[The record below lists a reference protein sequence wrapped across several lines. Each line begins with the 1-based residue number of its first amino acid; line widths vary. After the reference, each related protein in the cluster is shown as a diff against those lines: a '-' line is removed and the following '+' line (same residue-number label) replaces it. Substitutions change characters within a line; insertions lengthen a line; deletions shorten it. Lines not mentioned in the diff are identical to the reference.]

1 MKRAVVA
8 LLVVLSCL
16 TSGCSLPQD
25 ALEPVPSH
33 PVQGIDTLR
42 PPGDVFALLLD
53 GNTLWCGGVDGVCA
67 VDTQTR
73 TVTMVV
79 NAGRPMTY
87 VRGIARDPSGALWFA
102 SERGLVRWKDGQ
114 ATWFTTKEGLPDNRV
129 NCVLVTRAGD
139 LWAGTWSGA
148 AMRTADGWTVLGKR
162 DGLAD
167 DMVRVML
174 EDKSGSL
181 WFGSYVAPAGGLA
194 IRNASGW
201 QTFSTAD
208 GLPHNDVVSLLEA
221 PDGTVWVGTGF
232 LDDGG
237 AVQFERQGDGWQPR
251 RTLGKAG
258 GLAGGKARSIC
269 VTGDGN
275 LVVGSEY
282 QGMAIQTHDGFRVLT
297 TMDGLS
303 NDEVKSMAEDSNGNL
318 WCATRDGLTIIDRQT
333 LLDIERGTS

>member
-1 MKRAVVA
+1 MRKAVVA
-8 LLVVLSCL
+8 LLVTLSCL
-16 TSGCSLPQD
+16 VAGCSGLQD
-25 ALEPVPSH
+25 AVLPEPPQAI
-33 PVQGIDTLR
+33 PGIDILR

-53 GNTLWCGGVDGVCA
+53 GDTLWCGGVDGVCA

-73 TVTMVV
+73 RVTMIVD
-79 NAGRPMTY
+79 AGRPMTY
-87 VRGIARDPSGALWFA
+87 VRGIARDGGGTLWFA
-102 SERGLVRWKDGQ
+102 SERGLVRWKDGE

-148 AMRTADGWTVLGKR
+148 AKRTPDGWTVLGKR

-201 QTFSTAD
+201 QTFSTAG
-208 GLPHNDVVSLLEA
+208 GLPHNDVVTLLEA
-221 PDGTVWVGTGF
+221 PDSTVWVGTGF

-237 AVQFERQGDGWQPR
+237 AVQFERKGDSWQPR
-251 RTLGKAG
+251 RTLGNAG
-258 GLAGGKARSIC
+258 GLAGGKARSIY
-269 VTGDGN
+269 VATDGT
-275 LVVGSEY
+275 LIVGSEY
-282 QGMAIQTHDGFRVLT
+282 QGVAVQTPQGFRVLT
-297 TMDGLS
+297 TIDGLS
-303 NDEVKSMAEDSNGNL
+303 NDEVKSMVKDSAGNL
-318 WCATRDGLTIIDRQT
+318 WCATRDGLTIIDQQT
-333 LLDIERGTS
+333 LLNIEGGTS

>member
-1 MKRAVVA
+1 MRKAVVA
-8 LLVVLSCL
+8 LLVMLCGL
-16 TSGCSLPQD
+16 AQGCSGPQD
-25 ALEPVPSH
+25 AVLPAPPRAIPGVD
-33 PVQGIDTLR
+33 ILR

-53 GNTLWCGGVDGVCA
+53 GDTLWCGGVDGVCA

-73 TVTMVV
+73 RVTTIVD
-79 NAGRPMTY
+79 AGRPMTY
-87 VRGIARDPSGALWFA
+87 VRGIARDAGGALWFA
-102 SERGLVRWKDGQ
+102 SERGLVRWKDGE

-148 AMRTADGWTVLGKR
+148 AMRTPDGWTVLDKR

-201 QTFSTAD
+201 QTFSTAG

-237 AVQFERQGDGWQPR
+237 AVQFERKGDAWQPL

-258 GLAGGKARSIC
+258 GLAGGKARSIL
-269 VTGDGN
+269 VTADGT
-275 LVVGSEY
+275 LIVGSEY
-282 QGMAIQTHDGFRVLT
+282 QGMAVQTRDGFRVLT

-303 NDEVKSMAEDSNGNL
+303 NDEVKSMVEDRNGNL
-318 WCATRDGLTIIDRQT
+318 WCATRDGITIIDRQT
-333 LLDIERGTS
+333 LLNIEGGIS

>member
-73 TVTMVV
+73 TVTTIVD
-79 NAGRPMTY
+79 AGRPMTY
-87 VRGIARDPSGALWFA
+87 VRGIARDPSGTLWFA

-201 QTFSTAD
+201 QTFSTGD

-269 VTGDGN
+269 VTRDGT

-282 QGMAIQTHDGFRVLT
+282 QGMAIQTRDGFRVLT

-303 NDEVKSMAEDSNGNL
+303 NDEVKSMVQDSNGNL

-333 LLDIERGTS
+333 LLHIEEGTS

>member
-1 MKRAVVA
+1 M
-8 LLVVLSCL
+8 
-16 TSGCSLPQD
+16 Q
-25 ALEPVPSH
+25 PVPSH
-33 PVQGIDTLR
+33 PVQGIDILR
-42 PPGDVFALLLD
+42 PPGGVFALLLE
-53 GNTLWCGGVDGVCA
+53 GTTLWCGGVDGACA

-87 VRGIARDPSGALWFA
+87 VRGIALDSAGALWFA

-148 AMRTADGWTVLGKR
+148 AMRTAGGWTVLGKR

-167 DMVRVML
+167 DMVHVML
-174 EDKSGSL
+174 EGKDGSL

-194 IRNASGW
+194 IRNVSGW
-201 QTFSTAD
+201 QTFSTSN
-208 GLPHNDVVSLLEA
+208 GLPHNNVVSLLKA

-258 GLAGGKARSIC
+258 GLAGGKARSIY
-269 VTGDGN
+269 VTTEGN

-282 QGMAIQTHDGFRVLT
+282 QGMAIQSRGGFRVLT

-303 NDEVKSMAEDSNGNL
+303 NDEVTAMVQDSNGDL
-318 WCATRDGLTIIDRQT
+318 WCATLDGLTVIDRQT
-333 LLDIERGTS
+333 LLSIERGTS

>member
-1 MKRAVVA
+1 MKRTIVT
-8 LLVVLSCL
+8 LLVMLGCL
-16 TSGCSLPQD
+16 TTGCALPQD
-25 ALEPVPSH
+25 AALPAPSH
-33 PVQGIDTLR
+33 PMQGIDILR
-42 PPGDVFALLLD
+42 PPGDVFALLLQGD
-53 GNTLWCGGVDGVCA
+53 TLWCGGVDGVCA
-67 VDTQTR
+67 VDVVTR
-73 TVTMVV
+73 RIVMEVD
-79 NAGRPMTY
+79 AGRPMTY
-87 VRGIARDPSGALWFA
+87 VRGIAVDHEGALWFA

-114 ATWFTTKEGLPDNRV
+114 ATWFTKQEGLPDNRV

-148 AMRTADGWTVLGKR
+148 AMRTAGGWTVLGKR

-237 AVQFERQGDGWQPR
+237 AVQFERKGEDWQPR

-258 GLAGGKARSIC
+258 GLAGGKVRSIY
-269 VTGDGN
+269 VTGSGT

-297 TMDGLS
+297 TVDGLS
-303 NDEVKSMAEDSNGNL
+303 NDDVKSMVEDSYGNL

-333 LLDIERGTS
+333 LLNIEGGTL